1 MQFLC
6 DRPISEKQLIEYFQ
20 ESTGV
25 MIASLD
31 FPCEEAELF
40 LFYNRYEG
48 DFPVGA
54 LVGHPQD
61 RPHSIDQEGFCTFLA
76 VRGQC
81 VVLLDMA
88 TADEQYLMITPD
100 GPSEVVH
107 IQLDG
112 EHISAVRASR

>member
-6 DRPISEKQLIEYFQ
+6 NRSISEEQLVEYLR
-20 ESTGV
+20 EGTGV
-25 MIASLD
+25 MIASLY

-40 LFYNRYEG
+40 LFYNRYGG

-54 LVGHPQD
+54 LVGFPQD
-61 RPHSIDQEGFCTFLA
+61 SLHSIDQEGFCTFLA
-76 VRGQC
+76 IQEQC

-88 TADEQYLMITPD
+88 TEDEQYLMITPD
-100 GPSEVVH
+100 GPSGVVH

-112 EHISAVRASR
+112 EHISAVRKGT